1 VGRDVFGGTTIKDA
15 SDNVLTESAIG
26 NPYGFTGR
34 RLDTE
39 TDNYYYRMRYYN
51 PEIGRFLQT
60 DPIGYAVGLNLY
72 SYCGN
77 NPLNWVDPYG
87 LDWYPPQWASG
98 IIGGIGDAAGYLS
111 ETPVRI
117 FSAAFGLSNATP
129 AQLAQLS
136 TGYNQGIVAGAQ
148 IAANEYSFGYT
159 DARGWTNASEKVSA
173 YGAAG
178 RWSRGFAL
186 ISRDVAITVGGIKGT
201 AAIQRALA
209 GRKTVIVARW
219 GRQGL
224 KSGDWV
230 MRGGNNPWNYLMSGK
245 YQPIA
250 NQFAS
255 YSSGASYTVP
265 GSALQAPGG
274 FFGSAKTAVG
284 QFIFSP

>member
-1 VGRDVFGGTTIKDA
+1 MTVKTRIIRT
-15 SDNVLTESAIG
+15 
-26 NPYGFTGR
+26 R
-34 RLDTE
+34 RLDDE
-39 TDNYYYRMRYYN
+39 TGLYYYRMRYYN
-51 PEIGRFLQT
+51 PDIGRFLQP
-60 DPIGYAVGLNLY
+60 DPPYAYTSMGLY
-72 SYCGN
+72 HYCWN
-77 NPLNWVDPYG
+77 NPINWIDPYG
-87 LDWYPPQWASG
+87 ENVFGGFVSW
-98 IIGGIGDAAGYLS
+98 IGGSGWDNSVDMGVAEAKEFAKAAGVGAIDGATIYAGQWVELADTVTFGQIDALG
-111 ETPVRI
+111 E
-117 FSAAFGLSNATP
+117 FSA
-129 AQLAQLS
+129 
-136 TGYNQGIVAGAQ
+136 Y
-148 IAANEYSFGYT
+148 
-159 DARGWTNASEKVSA
+159 ASQKVSG